1 MKKGLLIIISGPSGV
16 GKGVI
21 RQRIMKDNSLN
32 LWFSVSMTTR
42 SIREG
47 EKDGREYFFVTKDE
61 FLKTLNDGG
70 LLEYNKYVEN
80 YYGTPKA
87 KVEEMRNAGYN
98 VLLEIDVNGAEKVM
112 QALGKENVLSV
123 FILPPSLEEL
133 ENRIRGRQTE
143 TDEVI
148 AKRMAQARREL
159 EFRKDY
165 RYAVVN
171 DNLERCVQEIISLI
185 KFESTKD

>member
-1 MKKGLLIIISGPSGV
+1 
-16 GKGVI
+16 
-21 RQRIMKDNSLN
+21 
-32 LWFSVSMTTR
+32 
-42 SIREG
+42 
-47 EKDGREYFFVTKDE
+47 
-61 FLKTLNDGG
+61 
-70 LLEYNKYVEN
+70 
-80 YYGTPKA
+80 
-87 KVEEMRNAGYN
+87 MRNAGYN

-171 DNLERCVQEIISLI
+171 DNLERCAQEIISLI

>member
-16 GKGVI
+16 GKGAI

-171 DNLERCVQEIISLI
+171 DNLERCAQEIISLI

>member
-16 GKGVI
+16 GKGAI

-87 KVEEMRNAGYN
+87 KVE
-98 VLLEIDVNGAEKVM
+98 
-112 QALGKENVLSV
+112 
-123 FILPPSLEEL
+123 
-133 ENRIRGRQTE
+133 
-143 TDEVI
+143 
-148 AKRMAQARREL
+148 
-159 EFRKDY
+159 
-165 RYAVVN
+165 
-171 DNLERCVQEIISLI
+171 
-185 KFESTKD
+185 